1 MGYQSTTRPV
11 WCRSRHADRFLERR
25 RRFLER
31 RFLVLERRLL
41 RSVQCIETSLV
52 RPVSLGRNSQ
62 ETLKRLFFRLFFIRL
77 LPQLLPRWNS

>member
-31 RFLVLERRLL
+31 RFRILA
-41 RSVQCIETSLV
+41 SVQCKETSLV